1 MSSPQY
7 SPRKDPFLIATGVR
21 SPKPRAPTSTT
32 SSGGAGRFPKL
43 WFVHASPQG
52 HVRRLQMICII
63 RLIQR
68 SPQPDV
74 GAQRHAG
81 VELCMRG
88 RLTKMLR
95 LISRNGCGLRAL
107 RLRRAAVLGSQ
118 SGGSE
123 NSRLQVS
130 PFSSS
135 HAGSGKINPSKESGT
150 PPDES
155 CTGVPRSEWGNCSSQ
170 SPMAAEAIGVCSLH
184 SRVLC
189 LLARGPWHR
198 RAALQAAEPPCL
210 HLPSRASAMRRELH
224 ENTKLRYGIYLV
236 CSRDN
241 TTKVALETGQIAREL
256 LNKLHRYRQHIG
268 FGGCASRH

>member
-21 SPKPRAPTSTT
+21 SPKPRAPTFTT

-135 HAGSGKINPSKESGT
+135 HAGSGKINPSKKSGT

-155 CTGVPRSEWGNCSSQ
+155 CTGVPRSEWGNCSSVAHGCRSQ
-170 SPMAAEAIGVCSLH
+170 RRLQPP
-184 SRVLC
+184 
-189 LLARGPWHR
+189 LARPMPTSTWPLASTRRTPSG
-198 RAALQAAEPPCL
+198 RAAVPAPAI
-210 HLPSRASAMRRELH
+210 SRERNATRA
-224 ENTKLRYGIYLV
+224 T
-236 CSRDN
+236 
-241 TTKVALETGQIAREL
+241 
-256 LNKLHRYRQHIG
+256 
-268 FGGCASRH
+268 